1 MVREKSAAKRSDFGR
16 QIPVLM
22 SDISS
27 AYERRAGVAGV
38 KMGGY
43 YYISLKVS
51 GLCWYSGEKAGVPL
65 LFIAG
70 FLISDLRHLPN

>member
-22 SDISS
+22 SDTPS
-27 AYERRAGVAGV
+27 ASERRAGVKAGQNA
-38 KMGGY
+38 GY
-43 YYISLKVS
+43 SYISLKVS

-70 FLISDLRHLPN
+70 FLISDLRPLPN